1 MSRWNLAHNNDH
13 QYLSRVHK
21 FSLLDVKG
29 ARGNGAVVREERA
42 LPCSCR
48 HGKVRVISSHTW
60 NLADV
65 FPSNGIR
72 FSITDLS
79 PPTARL
85 LPTIY
90 QDRCDIS
97 LYDAQTDDGIKV
109 PIPQPIINEVV
120 SSLQRFKSTCEDFGV
135 PGHRIRIVATEAT
148 RTALNSAEFLRR
160 VQDKVGITTEMLLKE
175 EEGRIGALGI
185 ASSFQH
191 TEGLVMDLGG
201 GSIQLSWLECID
213 GEIKMSANGSVS
225 LPYGAA
231 AVTKRLAMATSQP
244 EKDELHHE
252 ITSEISKAFKT
263 LDLTDGR
270 LMRARDGDGVQ
281 VFLSGGGFRGWGYVL
296 MSRHTIQPYPIPL
309 INGFSVNVEAFLPS
323 NVVQLAEVDNST
335 FRISSRRA
343 SQVPAVSFLISALT
357 TVLDKNL
364 ERSRFHFAQ
373 GGLREGLLFSL
384 LPAEVRSSS
393 PLLAATSP
401 YGPTSAAVLTSLLH
415 SALPSD
421 HLTISTGGH
430 RLSLPLLTSAINL
443 YNAHASC
450 PKDIRASSAL
460 RSTTTGLLANAHGIS
475 HDERALLG
483 LILFERW
490 RGDLPPTDYDFH
502 SGLQQVVGLQS
513 SFWAAYVGR
522 ILNGLGE
529 LYPAGKVREDKLG
542 ISAVWT
548 TSEGKRSHDDLVLGI
563 VLVTDWSVVNT
574 AERWCVDL
582 GKLGKKKNWAHS
594 KDGKSSWG
602 FKIECSVRGH

>member
-1 MSRWNLAHNNDH
+1 M
-13 QYLSRVHK
+13 
-21 FSLLDVKG
+21 KG
-29 ARGNGAVVREERA
+29 ARGNGAVIREGRA
-42 LPCSCR
+42 LPCSRR
-48 HGKVRVISSHTW
+48 HGKVELISSHIFDSTDS
-60 NLADV
+60 L
-65 FPSNGIR
+65 PSNGIR
-72 FSITDLS
+72 FSITDLC

-97 LYDAQTDDGIKV
+97 LYDAQYYDGIKV
-109 PIPQPIINEVV
+109 PIPQSVIEEVV
-120 SSLQRFKSTCEDFGV
+120 SALQRFKSTCEDFGV
-135 PGHRIRIVATEAT
+135 PGRRIRVVATEAT
-148 RTALNSAEFLRR
+148 RTALNGDELIRR
-160 VQDKVGITTEMLLKE
+160 VQDKIGIKTEMLLKE

-201 GSIQLSWLECID
+201 GSIQLSWLESAD
-213 GEIKMSANGSVS
+213 GEITMSANGSVS

-231 AVTKRLAMATSQP
+231 AMTKRLAEATSKTK
-244 EKDELHHE
+244 KDELHHE
-252 ITSEISKAFKT
+252 ITSEISKALKA
-263 LDLTDGR
+263 LDLTDAR
-270 LMRARDGDGVQ
+270 LKRAKDGDGVQ
-281 VFLSGGGFRGWGYVL
+281 IFLSGGGFRGWGYVL
-296 MSRHTIQPYPIPL
+296 MSRHAIQPYPIPL

-364 ERSRFHFAQ
+364 ERSRIHFAQ

-384 LPAEVRSSS
+384 LPTAVRSSN
-393 PLLAATSP
+393 PLLAATSAYAP
-401 YGPTSAAVLTSLLH
+401 ASAAALVSLLC

-421 HLTISTGGH
+421 HLMASTWGY
-430 RLSLPLLTSAINL
+430 RLSLALLTSAVDL
-443 YNAHASC
+443 YNTHASC

-460 RSTTTGLLANAHGIS
+460 RSTTTGLIAHAHGIS

-490 RGDLPPTDYDFH
+490 RSDLPPTDYDFH

-522 ILNGLGE
+522 VLNGLGE
-529 LYPAGKVREDKLG
+529 LYPAGKIREDRLG
-542 ISAVWT
+542 INAIWT
-548 TSEGKRSHDDLVLGI
+548 TSEGKRSHGNPMLSI
-563 VLVTDWSVVNT
+563 VLVTDQSIMST

-582 GKLGKKKNWAHS
+582 KKLGNKKHWAYS
-594 KDGKSSWG
+594 RDGKISWG

>member
-1 MSRWNLAHNNDH
+1 MLSSTWEGKND
-13 QYLSRVHK
+13 
-21 FSLLDVKG
+21 LLHMFD
-29 ARGNGAVVREERA
+29 
-42 LPCSCR
+42 STD
-48 HGKVRVISSHTW
+48 SSS
-60 NLADV
+60 
-65 FPSNGIR
+65 SNGIR
-72 FSITDLS
+72 FSITNLC

-97 LYDAQTDDGIKV
+97 LYDAQYDDGIKV
-109 PIPQPIINEVV
+109 PIPQPVIDGVV
-120 SSLQRFKSTCEDFGV
+120 SALQRFKSTCEDFGI
-135 PGHRIRIVATEAT
+135 PGHRIRVVATEAT
-148 RTALNSAEFLRR
+148 RTALNGNELIGK
-160 VQDKVGITTEMLLKE
+160 VQDKVGIRIEMLSKE

-201 GSIQLSWLECID
+201 GSIQLSWLESIN

-231 AVTKRLAMATSQP
+231 AMTKRLAKAISKP
-244 EKDELHHE
+244 EEDELHHE
-252 ITSEISKAFKT
+252 ITSEIFKALKT
-263 LDLTDGR
+263 LDLTDAR
-270 LMRARDGDGVQ
+270 LKRAKDDNGIQ

-296 MSRHTIQPYPIPL
+296 MSRHAIQPYPIPL

-323 NVVQLAEVDNST
+323 NVVQLSEVDNST

-364 ERSRFHFAQ
+364 DRSRINFAQ
-373 GGLREGLLFSL
+373 GGLREGLLLSL
-384 LPAEVRSSS
+384 LPAAVQSSS
-393 PLLAATSP
+393 PLLAATSAYAP
-401 YGPTSAAVLTSLLH
+401 ISAAALVSLLC
-415 SALPSD
+415 SALPSED
-421 HLTISTGGH
+421 SMVPTENPQF
-430 RLSLPLLTSAINL
+430 SLALLTCAVNL
-443 YNAHASC
+443 YNFHASC

-460 RSTTTGLLANAHGIS
+460 RSTTTGLIANAHGIS

-490 RGDLPPTDYDFH
+490 RGDLPPIDYDFH
-502 SGLQQVVGLQS
+502 SGLQRIVGVQF

-529 LYPAGKVREDKLG
+529 LYPAGKVREDGLG
-542 ISAVWT
+542 INATWT
-548 TSEGKRSHDDLVLGI
+548 TSDRKRSHGDSMLSL
-563 VLVTDWSVVNT
+563 VLVTDHSIMST

-582 GKLGKKKNWAHS
+582 EKLGKKKYWAYNR
-594 KDGKSSWG
+594 DDKSSWG
-602 FKIECSVRGH
+602 FKIECSVRGY